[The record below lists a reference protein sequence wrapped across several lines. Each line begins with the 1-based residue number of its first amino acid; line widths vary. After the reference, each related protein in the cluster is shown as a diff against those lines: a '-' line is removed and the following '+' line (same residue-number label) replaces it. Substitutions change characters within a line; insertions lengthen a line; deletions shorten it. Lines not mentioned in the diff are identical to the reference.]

1 MKLLQN
7 LKMAVL
13 NIPRKGRHNIVK
25 ILCLGAGM
33 AMGAVIIA
41 EVYYEQTY
49 DTWFPNHERTY
60 LVNEMI
66 VHDGEYKEYPQTSG
80 AIAKGLKDNCPQIE
94 AATKIGD
101 AIYDMYF
108 ITDDEKEF
116 KLTIP
121 IADPGFFD
129 VFGNRVV
136 HGDLKKSLDTP
147 MHCVVS
153 RSFAEKI
160 GGGNVVG
167 KHLTNKNKKE
177 DYLTIGGVYEDFPYG
192 SSFHGID
199 VILAFDTFK
208 ASRDFSNMWIGAD
221 RFHSYV
227 RLQSGVKPEDL
238 KPNIQKMKDAHGE
251 FAEAK
256 KAGVD
261 MDFSFTQISDA
272 YRQSDIVKRM
282 CWIMSLL
289 AVILLFST
297 VMNYLL
303 IVIGNMVGRFREM
316 AVRKCYGATPKNVHA
331 IVLTEAIVHVVLG
344 IGVAALL
351 LFLCKG
357 TVEELISAPL
367 KVLIF
372 NRGAWLLGLMVLVV
386 ILVGGV
392 LPGWLY
398 ARIPVTAAFRGV
410 SEAKHRWKL
419 GLLAFE
425 FLAVGLL
432 FCLLMVVHRQYQ
444 MMVNDHPGYD
454 YENLA
459 VVTVN
464 GVDRAA
470 RKRAETELR
479 KMPEVEMVSSAH
491 SLPIHGASGN
501 NIYLPGEAQELF
513 NVADQYEVTDNYF
526 QLMNI
531 PIVEGRGFTAHSD
544 SLHEVMVDE
553 RFVEK
558 MKKTV
563 GWTGSIVG
571 KRISITEHNMS
582 PAALANDNVLTSGD
596 AFHTICGVYRN
607 YRIGS
612 LMYTDQRPSVL
623 FYSSNGAT
631 HQMVKFHK
639 LTPENIE
646 TVKHRLEELYP
657 NHEVDVT
664 AYSFYVWEQYTVQN
678 HFRKGVMICGLMIL
692 VISLIGLIGYV
703 IDEVNRRR
711 KEIAIRKVNGATL
724 TNVLRMFIKD
734 VTVVALPALVMG
746 AVIAYYIAKEWLQ
759 TFSERVS
766 LNPIYFLLCILVLL
780 IVIVIVVVANC
791 YKIANSNPVD
801 YLKTE

>member
-167 KHLTNKNKKE
+167 KHLTNKNKKD

-282 CWIMSLL
+282 CWIM
-289 AVILLFST
+289 
-297 VMNYLL
+297 
-303 IVIGNMVGRFREM
+303 
-316 AVRKCYGATPKNVHA
+316 
-331 IVLTEAIVHVVLG
+331 
-344 IGVAALL
+344 
-351 LFLCKG
+351 
-357 TVEELISAPL
+357 
-367 KVLIF
+367 
-372 NRGAWLLGLMVLVV
+372 
-386 ILVGGV
+386 
-392 LPGWLY
+392 
-398 ARIPVTAAFRGV
+398 
-410 SEAKHRWKL
+410 
-419 GLLAFE
+419 
-425 FLAVGLL
+425 
-432 FCLLMVVHRQYQ
+432 
-444 MMVNDHPGYD
+444 
-454 YENLA
+454 
-459 VVTVN
+459 
-464 GVDRAA
+464 
-470 RKRAETELR
+470 
-479 KMPEVEMVSSAH
+479 
-491 SLPIHGASGN
+491 
-501 NIYLPGEAQELF
+501 
-513 NVADQYEVTDNYF
+513 
-526 QLMNI
+526 
-531 PIVEGRGFTAHSD
+531 
-544 SLHEVMVDE
+544 
-553 RFVEK
+553 
-558 MKKTV
+558 
-563 GWTGSIVG
+563 
-571 KRISITEHNMS
+571 
-582 PAALANDNVLTSGD
+582 
-596 AFHTICGVYRN
+596 
-607 YRIGS
+607 
-612 LMYTDQRPSVL
+612 
-623 FYSSNGAT
+623 
-631 HQMVKFHK
+631 
-639 LTPENIE
+639 
-646 TVKHRLEELYP
+646 
-657 NHEVDVT
+657 
-664 AYSFYVWEQYTVQN
+664 
-678 HFRKGVMICGLMIL
+678 
-692 VISLIGLIGYV
+692 
-703 IDEVNRRR
+703 
-711 KEIAIRKVNGATL
+711 
-724 TNVLRMFIKD
+724 
-734 VTVVALPALVMG
+734 
-746 AVIAYYIAKEWLQ
+746 
-759 TFSERVS
+759 
-766 LNPIYFLLCILVLL
+766 
-780 IVIVIVVVANC
+780 
-791 YKIANSNPVD
+791 
-801 YLKTE
+801 